1 MEDFEFIIIYPSLLE
16 KLKFLV
22 NEKYYPVIE
31 TMEGWDPDD
40 LISDDKWFADETSAF
55 WYILELFVKEVE
67 KLNAGSV

>member
-16 KLKFLV
+16 KLRFLV
-22 NEKYYPVIE
+22 NEKFYPVIE
-31 TMEGWDPDD
+31 TMEGWDPP
-40 LISDDKWFADETSAF
+40 DETSAF